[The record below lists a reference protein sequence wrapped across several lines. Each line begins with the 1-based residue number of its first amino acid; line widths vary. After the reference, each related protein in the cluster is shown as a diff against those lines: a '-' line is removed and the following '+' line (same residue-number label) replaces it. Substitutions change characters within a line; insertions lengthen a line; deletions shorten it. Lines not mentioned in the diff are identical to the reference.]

1 MGNKGTIG
9 ADIIIAIDPD
19 THQSGVARLDVLP
32 RIATATHLPF
42 HLLLDYVRDVQEVA
56 KLKNQRLVVIVEASW
71 GDSHNWH
78 IKWQD
83 SKAVAARKGYAVGAM
98 HETGKKIVEMLEY
111 YGLEVIEQR
120 PLVKVWQGTDRKI
133 THAELTEI
141 CRWEKKRS
149 NQEERDA
156 MLLAWY
162 AAGLPIRLATTKTKR
177 K

>member
-1 MGNKGTIG
+1 MGKKDSIN

-19 THQSGVARLDVLP
+19 THQSGVARLDILP
-32 RIATATHLPF
+32 RMATATHLPF
-42 HLLLDYVRDVQEVA
+42 HLLLEYVRDVQEYARVN
-56 KLKNQRLVVIVEASW
+56 NQRLVVIVEASW

-98 HETGKKIVEMLEY
+98 HETGKKIVEMLAH

-120 PLVKVWQGTDRKI
+120 PFVKVWRGVDRKI
-133 THAELTEI
+133 THAEMTEI

-156 MLLAWY
+156 MLIAWN
-162 AAGLPIRLATTKTKR
+162 AAGFPIRLLTTTK
-177 K
+177 